1 MTRLGSRRPPLVLV
15 WLVGL
20 LLLAGGV
27 EVTLH
32 HHPLDGAGHSCAVCG
47 AAHAS
52 AVPILDTVAVAP
64 CLVATHG
71 VVAAPLGEALDSCR
85 GTARTRGPPTT

>member
-1 MTRLGSRRPPLVLV
+1 VLV

-20 LLLAGGV
+20 LLLAGGA

-32 HHPLDGAGHSCAVCG
+32 QHPADGESHSCAVCS

-52 AVPILDTVAVAP
+52 AVPILDIAAP
-64 CLVATHG
+64 APRLVASHG
-71 VVAAPLGEALDSCR
+71 IFAAPLGDALESYR
-85 GTARTRGPPTT
+85 GVSRTRAPPTA